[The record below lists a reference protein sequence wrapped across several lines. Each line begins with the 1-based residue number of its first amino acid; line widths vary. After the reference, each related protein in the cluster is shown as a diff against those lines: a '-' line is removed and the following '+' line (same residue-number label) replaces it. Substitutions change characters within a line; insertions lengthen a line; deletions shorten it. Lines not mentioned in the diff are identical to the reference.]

1 MFSIPA
7 VDIKNGKCVRLIQG
21 QLDKEIIYSDDPSE
35 MAKKWEDLGASL
47 LHVVDL
53 DGAFAGSSV
62 NKRTIEKIIKN
73 IAIPIEVGG
82 GIRDLETVESFFNM
96 GVSRIVLGTVAQENP
111 SFVKEVCKKFPEKI
125 LVGIDAKDG
134 FVSVRG
140 WIEKTKKKALYLAK
154 QFEGFGVSAIIFTDI
169 LRDGM
174 LSGPNL
180 DRTKELAES
189 VDIPVIASGG
199 ISELQDIKNVLNL
212 KKSGIIGVIVGRA
225 LYDGRIDYKEIA
237 QLERDYNADKKDYPL
252 P

>member
-1 MFSIPA
+1 MFTIPA

-21 QLDKEIIYSDDPSE
+21 DMDQEIVYSDDPSE

-53 DGAFAGSSV
+53 DGAFAGSSI
-62 NKRTIEKIIKN
+62 NKKAIEKILKN
-73 IAIPIEVGG
+73 VAIPIEVGG
-82 GIRDLETVESFFNM
+82 GIRDLETVETFINM
-96 GVSRIVLGTVAQENP
+96 GVARLVLGTVAQENP
-111 SFVKEVCKKFPEKI
+111 SFVKDICNKFPEKI
-125 LVGIDAKDG
+125 LIGIDAKDG

-140 WIEKTKKKALYLAK
+140 WIEKTEKKALSLAK
-154 QFEGFGVSAIIFTDI
+154 QFEGYGVSAIIFTDI

-180 DRTKELAES
+180 DKTRELAES

-199 ISELQDIKNVLNL
+199 ISKLQDIKNVLNL
-212 KKSGIIGVIVGRA
+212 KKSGVIGVIVGRA

-237 QLERDYNADKKDYPL
+237 QLERDSHVDKKDYPL